1 MANGGVIVT
10 GPGVITV
17 PALGKSF
24 KLTESREDDVF
35 DSVTQAS
42 GSVSA
47 GTSLELF
54 RDLGNKFLQHTNLK
68 TPRRIN
74 AESEMALTRIG
85 VHVAQAIG
93 NTMVSDDD
101 IIKILHTGT
110 LTFKINDRLVTEG
123 PLMKYQAGV
132 GAAGQTN
139 RTDTGVVTNG
149 VASQAAAPNLLV
161 PQPISDKDDL
171 NGTVDFKNA
180 TWISGYTAPSLDGT
194 NVISCLLHGIIKA
207 PLGR

>member
-1 MANGGVIVT
+1 MANNQVVVT
-10 GPGVITV
+10 GPGVISV

-42 GSVSA
+42 GNIA
-47 GTSLELF
+47 TGTSLELF
-54 RDLGNKFLQHTNLK
+54 RDLSNKFLQHTNLK
-68 TPRRIN
+68 TPRRIA

-85 VHVAQAIG
+85 VHVAQAVG
-93 NTMVSDDD
+93 NTMTTDDD
-101 IIKILHTGT
+101 IIKILACGT

-123 PLMKYQAGV
+123 PLIKYQPGM

-149 VASQAAAPNLLV
+149 VASAAAAPNLLV
-161 PQPISDKDDL
+161 PQPIADKDDL
-171 NGTVDFKNA
+171 NATIDFKNA
-180 TWISGYTAPSLDGT
+180 AWVTGYGSPTLDGG
-194 NVISCLLHGIIKA
+194 NVISTFLHGIIKA